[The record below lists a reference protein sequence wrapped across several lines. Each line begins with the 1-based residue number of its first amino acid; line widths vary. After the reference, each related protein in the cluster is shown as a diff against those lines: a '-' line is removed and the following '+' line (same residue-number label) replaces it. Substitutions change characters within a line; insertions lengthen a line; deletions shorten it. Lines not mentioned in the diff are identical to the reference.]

1 MFLCLIMGR
10 NNRIQVFFN
19 NGTYLRD
26 WGIEGK
32 GAGESNHP
40 AVIAFDDAE
49 NLYVTDSDNQ
59 RIQIFSKNGTFI
71 TGFGQM
77 GDGPGE
83 FSKPESITIDS
94 DGRVYVVDTT
104 NNNVLLFIPSN

>member
-1 MFLCLIMGR
+1 MPDYGKE

-40 AVIAFDDAE
+40 AAVMTFDDAE

-77 GDGPGE
+77 GDVLGIFKTREYDYSDEVYHVVVPL
-83 FSKPESITIDS
+83 ITTFCCLYLLID
-94 DGRVYVVDTT
+94 
-104 NNNVLLFIPSN
+104 